1 MFNTAHY
8 ENHIPPLVLA
18 ALVRWGNKETPVGD
32 FLTAFLSNK
41 LTEAIARAD
50 ENSLAAFRHIM
61 LFVHNEM
68 PSQCHGS
75 PEKVKAWEKQIY
87 ANQENTHGRSV

>member
-8 ENHIPPLVLA
+8 EDKVPPPVLA
-18 ALVRWGNKETPVGD
+18 ALVRWGKQETLVGD
-32 FLTAFLSNK
+32 FLTAFLSND
-41 LTEAIARAD
+41 LMTAISRAD

-75 PEKVKAWEKQIY
+75 LKKVVAWEAEIY
-87 ANQENTHGRSV
+87 KNME